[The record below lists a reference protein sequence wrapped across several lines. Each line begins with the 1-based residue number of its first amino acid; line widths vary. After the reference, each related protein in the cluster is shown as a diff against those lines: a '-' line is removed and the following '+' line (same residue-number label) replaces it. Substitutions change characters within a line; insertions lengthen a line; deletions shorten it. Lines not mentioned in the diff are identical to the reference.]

1 METPQPQQA
10 NPEPKVDVAQLEQAT
25 NQMYGWE
32 GSSDEQ
38 PEPEVSESEPSS
50 QAQPPAVEEAKEEA
64 APIKETGKQDAGQS
78 FDTIKPFL
86 DDTPFKGDDIVKGVG
101 DLAKSYKSLLSEY
114 TPLSQKVKPYKAI
127 IDRMD
132 VDPTYKQNMLLAHE
146 MLSNPKMLE
155 AYQAQQMGRPDPT
168 QYDLYTPE
176 GRTAYDQ
183 AEENYIARQLDSRIN
198 QRFASL
204 EQERMKERHISELKA
219 AFPESN
225 PEEVVRF
232 AQEKSQSL
240 GLADFYKLSQWDA
253 REAQLTEKIRKEM
266 TSKLQQAQSSKT
278 PEAAPPKEAVQVNDV
293 LKFVG
298 RYGIDSANK
307 KFGEEAVWNILRAS
321 TNAGW
326 NPA

>member
-10 NPEPKVDVAQLEQAT
+10 NPESQIDVAQLERAT

-38 PEPEVSESEPSS
+38 PEPEDSEEGQSS
-50 QAQPPAVEEAKEEA
+50 QAQPLAVGEAKEDVA
-64 APIKETGKQDAGQS
+64 IKETGKQDAGQS

-86 DDTPFKGDDIVKGVG
+86 EDTPFKGDDIVKGVG

-114 TPLSQKVKPYKAI
+114 TPLSQKMKPYKAI
-127 IDRMD
+127 LDRMD
-132 VDPTYKQNMLLAHE
+132 ADPTYKQNMLLADQ

-176 GRTAYDQ
+176 GRSGYDQ
-183 AEENYIARQLDSRIN
+183 AEEAYIARQLDSRIN

-204 EQERMKERHISELKA
+204 EQERMRERHISELKA
-219 AFPESN
+219 AFPDAN
-225 PEEVVRF
+225 PEEVLRF

-240 GLADFYKLSQWDA
+240 GLADFHKLSQWDA
-253 REAQLTEKIRKEM
+253 RESQLTEKIRKEM

-278 PEAAPPKEAVQVNDV
+278 PDSEPPKESIQVNDV
-293 LKFVG
+293 LKHVAKYNVG
-298 RYGIDSANK
+298 SAEKKYGK
-307 KFGEEAVWNILRAS
+307 ETVWKILQAS

-326 NPA
+326 SPD